1 MTTTIDRVLRSNLK
15 LKHLQLLIA
24 LDQFRHL
31 GRTAEFLSVSQPAV
45 SKSLAEI
52 ERMFDTALFER
63 STKGTEPTA
72 TGETVIRFARHVI
85 AEYEKTRD
93 ALQTAQDGSAGRVS
107 VGAMVV
113 ATPVLL
119 AQAMVR
125 FKQAMP
131 AATALV
137 EEGDLTRLLPRLR
150 MGELD
155 FIVGRLEPGYA
166 APDLHTEVLCQEPMC
181 LVCAPQ
187 HPLAGL
193 KRVSWAQLHAQHWVM
208 PPPWATS
215 RTKLHQLFY
224 KNRLNPPADCVEST
238 SFLVTLTQVQ
248 VQSAI
253 GFVARNVGLS
263 LQAQGLAHVLPV
275 ALPMDLPALGLICLG
290 KQSLSPAAQSLV
302 SAIREVAGA
311 WPGPEKAG
319 TTFPRVRGQTCG

>member
-15 LKHLQLLIA
+15 LKHLQLILA

-45 SKSLAEI
+45 SKSLGEI

-63 STKGTEPTA
+63 STKGSEPTP
-72 TGETVIRFARHVI
+72 TGQTVIRFARHVI

-93 ALQTAQDGSAGRVS
+93 ALQMAQDGSAGRVS
-107 VGAMVV
+107 VGAMV
-113 ATPVLL
+113 AAMPVLL

-131 AATALV
+131 VATVLV

-155 FIVGRLEPGYA
+155 MIVGRLEPGYA
-166 APDLHTEVLCQEPMC
+166 APDLRTEALCQEPMC

-187 HPLAGL
+187 HPLSTL
-193 KRVSWAQLHAQHWVM
+193 KKVSWAQLQAQRWVM

-215 RTKLHQLFY
+215 RAKLHQLFY
-224 KNRLNPPADCVEST
+224 KNKLNPPTDCVESA
-238 SFLVTLTQVQ
+238 SFMATVSG
-248 VQSAI
+248 VQSLGAV
-253 GFVARNVGLS
+253 GFVARNVGRS
-263 LQAQGLAHVLPV
+263 LQALGLAHILPV
-275 ALPMDLPALGLICLG
+275 ALPMDLPPLGLIRLAG
-290 KQSLSPAAQSLV
+290 SSPSPAAARLQEALRAVAAQWRHLQSD
-302 SAIREVAGA
+302 
-311 WPGPEKAG
+311 
-319 TTFPRVRGQTCG
+319 

>member
-31 GRTAEFLSVSQPAV
+31 GKTADFLSVTQPAV
-45 SKSLAEI
+45 SKMLGEI
-52 ERMFDTALFER
+52 ERMFDTVLFLR
-63 STKGTEPTA
+63 STRGTEPTP

-93 ALQTAQDGSAGRVS
+93 ALQSAQDGSAGRVS

-119 AQAMVR
+119 VQAMAR
-125 FKQAMP
+125 FKQALP
-131 AATALV
+131 AATVLV

-155 FIVGRLEPGYA
+155 MIVGRLEPGYA
-166 APDLHTEVLCQEPMC
+166 APDLHTEALCQESMC
-181 LVCAPQ
+181 LICAPE
-187 HPLAGL
+187 HPLSQS
-193 KRVSWAQLHAQHWVM
+193 KRVSWARLQQERWVM

-224 KNRLNPPADCVEST
+224 KNRLNPPTDCVESA
-238 SFLVTLTQVQ
+238 SFLVTLSHVTELG
-248 VQSAI
+248 AI
-253 GFVARNVGLS
+253 GFVADNVGRK
-263 LQAQGLAHVLPV
+263 LQAQGLARVLPV
-275 ALPMDLPALGLICLG
+275 ALPMELPPLGLIRLQARALG
-290 KQSLSPAAQSLV
+290 PTAERLALAL
-302 SAIREVAGA
+302 REVGAGWGA
-311 WPGPEKAG
+311 RTPG
-319 TTFPRVRGQTCG
+319 

>member
-15 LKHLQLLIA
+15 LKHLQLIIA

-31 GRTAEFLSVSQPAV
+31 GQTAQFLSVSQPAV
-45 SKSLAEI
+45 SKTLGEI
-52 ERMFDTALFER
+52 ERMFDATLFSR

-93 ALQTAQDGSAGRVS
+93 ALQTAQDGSTGRVS

-119 AQAMVR
+119 TQALLR

-131 AATALV
+131 AATVLV

-150 MGELD
+150 MGELEL
-155 FIVGRLEPGYA
+155 IVGRLEPGYA
-166 APDLHTEVLCQEPMC
+166 APDLHTEALCQEPMC
-181 LVCAPQ
+181 LICAPQ
-187 HPLAGL
+187 HPLATL
-193 KRVSWAQLHAQHWVM
+193 KRVGWAQLQAQRWVM

-224 KNRLNPPADCVEST
+224 KNRLNPPTDCVESA

-248 VQSAI
+248 TLDAV
-253 GFVARNVGLS
+253 GFVARNVGRS

-275 ALPMDLPALGLICLG
+275 ALPMDLPPLGVIRLSS
-290 KQSLSPAAQSLV
+290 QVLSPAALRLV
-302 SAIREVAGA
+302 ADVRAVAAA
-311 WPGPEKAG
+311 WPTLQGA
-319 TTFPRVRGQTCG
+319 

>member
-31 GRTAEFLSVSQPAV
+31 VQAAQFLSVSQPAV
-45 SKSLAEI
+45 SKTLGEI
-52 ERMFDTALFER
+52 ERMFEAKLFAR
-63 STKGTEPTA
+63 STKGTEPTV

-93 ALQTAQDGSAGRVS
+93 ALQVAQDGSTGRIS

-119 AQAMVR
+119 TQALMS

-131 AATALV
+131 AATVLV

-155 FIVGRLEPGYA
+155 LIVGRLEPGYA
-166 APDLHTEVLCQEPMC
+166 APDLQTEALCQEPMC
-181 LVCAPQ
+181 LICAPD
-187 HPLAGL
+187 HPLA
-193 KRVSWAQLHAQHWVM
+193 KQANVSWAQLQQQRWVM
-208 PPPWATS
+208 PPPWAAS

-224 KNRLNPPADCVEST
+224 KNRLTPPTDCVESA
-238 SFLVTLTQVQ
+238 SLLVTLSL
-248 VQSAI
+248 VQSLGAV
-253 GFVARNVGLS
+253 GFVARNVALS
-263 LQAQGLAHVLPV
+263 LQVMGQVRLLPIRV
-275 ALPMDLPALGLICLG
+275 PMDLPPLGCIRLQG
-290 KQSLSPAAQSLV
+290 NTPSPALACLME
-302 SAIREVAGA
+302 ALRRVAAA
-311 WPGPEKAG
+311 WPP
-319 TTFPRVRGQTCG
+319 

>member
-1 MTTTIDRVLRSNLK
+1 MTTAIDRVLRSNLK

-45 SKSLAEI
+45 SKTLGEI
-52 ERMFDTALFER
+52 ERMFEVTLFDR
-63 STKGTEPTA
+63 STKGTEPTP
-72 TGETVIRFARHVI
+72 TGQTVIGFARRVI
-85 AEYEKTRD
+85 SEYEKTRD
-93 ALQTAQDGSAGRVS
+93 ALQTSQDGSAGRVN

-119 AQAMVR
+119 TQAMVR

-131 AATALV
+131 AATVLV

-155 FIVGRLEPGYA
+155 LIVGRLEPGYA
-166 APDLHTEVLCQEPMC
+166 APDLHTEALCQEPMC
-181 LVCAPQ
+181 LICAPE
-187 HPLAGL
+187 HPFASL
-193 KRVSWAQLHAQHWVM
+193 KRVTWAQLQTQPWVM

-224 KNRLNPPADCVEST
+224 KNRLNPPTDCVEST
-238 SFLVTLTQVQ
+238 SFLVTLSHVQ
-248 VQSAI
+248 ALGAV

-263 LQAQGLAHVLPV
+263 LQVQGLAHILPV
-275 ALPMDLPALGLICLG
+275 TLPMDLPPLGVIRRTDQTPTPTALRLL
-290 KQSLSPAAQSLV
+290 QDLRSVAA
-302 SAIREVAGA
+302 A
-311 WPGPEKAG
+311 WPRSGAA
-319 TTFPRVRGQTCG
+319 

>member
-45 SKSLAEI
+45 SKTLGEI
-52 ERMFDTALFER
+52 ERMFEAALFSR

-93 ALQTAQDGSAGRVS
+93 ALQMAQDGAAGRVS
-107 VGAMVV
+107 MGAMVV

-119 AQAMVR
+119 VQAMAR

-131 AATALV
+131 AATVLV

-155 FIVGRLEPGYA
+155 LIVGRLEPGYA
-166 APDLHTEVLCQEPMC
+166 APDLHTEALCQEAMC

-187 HPLAGL
+187 HPLATL
-193 KRVSWAQLHAQHWVM
+193 KRVSWAQLQRQRWVM
-208 PPPWATS
+208 PPPWAAS

-224 KNRLNPPADCVEST
+224 KNRLHPPTDCVDSA
-238 SFLVTLTQVQ
+238 SFLVTLSHVLDLGA
-248 VQSAI
+248 V
-253 GFVARNVGLS
+253 GFVARNVGLN
-263 LQAQGLAHVLPV
+263 LQARGLVRVLPV
-275 ALPMDLPALGLICLG
+275 ALPMDLPPLGLIRRANQVLTPTA
-290 KQSLSPAAQSLV
+290 LRLTA
-302 SAIREVAGA
+302 AIREVAA
-311 WPGPEKAG
+311 VWPLSEKA
-319 TTFPRVRGQTCG
+319 

>member
-31 GRTAEFLSVSQPAV
+31 GQTAQFLSVSQPAV
-45 SKSLAEI
+45 SKTLGEI
-52 ERMFDTALFER
+52 ERMFDARLFLR

-85 AEYEKTRD
+85 AQYEKTRD
-93 ALQTAQDGSAGRVS
+93 ALQLTHEGSAGRVS

-119 AQAMVR
+119 AQALLR

-131 AATALV
+131 AATVLI

-166 APDLHTEVLCQEPMC
+166 APDLHTEALCQEPMC
-181 LVCAPQ
+181 LICAPQ
-187 HPLAGL
+187 HPLAAL
-193 KRVSWAQLHAQHWVM
+193 KRVGWAQLQAQRWVM

-215 RTKLHQLFY
+215 RAKLHQLFY
-224 KNRLNPPADCVEST
+224 KNRLNPPSDCVESA

-248 VQSAI
+248 TQGAV

-263 LQAQGLAHVLPV
+263 LHAQGLAHVLPV
-275 ALPMDLPALGLICLG
+275 ALPMDLPPLGLIRLNS
-290 KQSLSPAAQSLV
+290 QTLSPTAQSLV
-302 SAIREVAGA
+302 STIRDIAVVWTQVSAPKVG
-311 WPGPEKAG
+311 
-319 TTFPRVRGQTCG
+319 

>member
-31 GRTAEFLSVSQPAV
+31 GQTAQFLSVSQPAV
-45 SKSLAEI
+45 SKTLGEI
-52 ERMFDTALFER
+52 ERMFDARLFAR

-93 ALQTAQDGSAGRVS
+93 ALQMAQDGSTGRVS

-119 AQAMVR
+119 AQALVR

-131 AATALV
+131 AATVLV

-150 MGELD
+150 MGELEL
-155 FIVGRLEPGYA
+155 IVGRLEPGYA
-166 APDLHTEVLCQEPMC
+166 APDLHTEALCQEAMC
-181 LVCAPQ
+181 LICAPQ
-187 HPLAGL
+187 HPLAAL
-193 KRVSWAQLHAQHWVM
+193 KRVGWPQLQAQRWVM

-215 RTKLHQLFY
+215 RAKLHQLFH
-224 KNRLNPPADCVEST
+224 KNRLNPPTDCVESA

-248 VQSAI
+248 ALGAV
-253 GFVARNVGLS
+253 GFVARNVGRS

-275 ALPMDLPALGLICLG
+275 ALPMDLPPLGVIRLSSQVLG
-290 KQSLSPAAQSLV
+290 PPAQRLMADIRAVAQGWHV
-302 SAIREVAGA
+302 QAGA
-311 WPGPEKAG
+311 
-319 TTFPRVRGQTCG
+319 

>member
-31 GRTAEFLSVSQPAV
+31 GQTAQFLSVSQPAV
-45 SKSLAEI
+45 SKTLGEI
-52 ERMFDTALFER
+52 ERMFEATLFQR
-63 STKGTEPTA
+63 STKGTEPTV
-72 TGETVIRFARHVI
+72 TGEMVIRFARHVI
-85 AEYEKTRD
+85 TEYEKTRD
-93 ALQTAQDGSAGRVS
+93 ALQMAHEGLAGRVS
-107 VGAMVV
+107 AGAMVV

-119 AQAMVR
+119 AQALLR

-131 AATALV
+131 AATVLI

-166 APDLHTEVLCQEPMC
+166 APDLYTEALCQEPMC

-187 HPLAGL
+187 HPLASL
-193 KRVSWAQLHAQHWVM
+193 QRVGWVQLQAQRWVM

-215 RTKLHQLFY
+215 RAKLHQLFH
-224 KNRLNPPADCVEST
+224 KHRLNPPADCVESA
-238 SFLVTLTQVQ
+238 SFLVTLSQIQTQGAV
-248 VQSAI
+248 

-263 LQAQGLAHVLPV
+263 LQAQGLAQVLPV
-275 ALPMDLPALGLICLG
+275 ALPMDLPPLGLIRLAAY
-290 KQSLSPAAQSLV
+290 SPTPAASKLLDALR
-302 SAIREVAGA
+302 SVAA
-311 WPGPEKAG
+311 EWP
-319 TTFPRVRGQTCG
+319 RR

>member
-15 LKHLQLLIA
+15 LRHLQLLIA

-45 SKSLAEI
+45 SKTLGEI
-52 ERMFDTALFER
+52 ERMFGVFLFER
-63 STKGTEPTA
+63 STKGTEPTPM
-72 TGETVIRFARHVI
+72 GQTVIGFARRVI

-93 ALQTAQDGSAGRVS
+93 ALQTAHDGSAGRVS

-119 AQAMVR
+119 TQAMLR

-131 AATALV
+131 AATVLV

-150 MGELD
+150 MGELEL
-155 FIVGRLEPGYA
+155 IVGRLEPGYA
-166 APDLHTEVLCQEPMC
+166 APDLRTEPLCQEPMC
-181 LVCAPQ
+181 LICSPQ
-187 HPLAGL
+187 HPLAAL
-193 KRVSWAQLHAQHWVM
+193 QRVSWAQLQTQRWVM

-224 KNRLNPPADCVEST
+224 KNRLNPPIDCVESA
-238 SFLVTLTQVQ
+238 SFLVTLSHVQ
-248 VQSAI
+248 TLRAI

-263 LQAQGLAHVLPV
+263 LQVQGLAYVLPV
-275 ALPMDLPALGLICLG
+275 AVPMDLPPLGLIQRTGQTLTPTAS
-290 KQSLSPAAQSLV
+290 QLVADLRAVAA
-302 SAIREVAGA
+302 A
-311 WPGPEKAG
+311 WPLP
-319 TTFPRVRGQTCG
+319 

>member
-31 GRTAEFLSVSQPAV
+31 GKTAEFLSVTQPAV
-45 SKSLAEI
+45 SKTLGEI
-52 ERMFDTALFER
+52 ERMFEAVLFLR
-63 STKGTEPTA
+63 STRGTEPTP

-93 ALQTAQDGSAGRVS
+93 ALQSAQDGSAGRVS

-119 AQAMVR
+119 VQALQR

-131 AATALV
+131 AATVLV

-155 FIVGRLEPGYA
+155 LIVGRLEPGYA
-166 APDLHTEVLCQEPMC
+166 APDLHTEALCQEPMC
-181 LVCAPQ
+181 LICAPD
-187 HPLAGL
+187 HPLSQD
-193 KRVSWAQLHAQHWVM
+193 KRVGWARLQQERWVM

-224 KNRLNPPADCVEST
+224 KNRLNPPTDCVESA
-238 SFLVTLTQVQ
+238 SFLVTLSQVTELG
-248 VQSAI
+248 AI
-253 GFVARNVGLS
+253 GFVADNVGRK
-263 LQAQGLAHVLPV
+263 LQSQGLAHVLPV
-275 ALPMDLPALGLICLG
+275 ALPMELPPLGLIRLQG
-290 KQSLSPAAQSLV
+290 RALSPTAERLAQAVREIAVGWGVRSAA
-302 SAIREVAGA
+302 AGD
-311 WPGPEKAG
+311 
-319 TTFPRVRGQTCG
+319 